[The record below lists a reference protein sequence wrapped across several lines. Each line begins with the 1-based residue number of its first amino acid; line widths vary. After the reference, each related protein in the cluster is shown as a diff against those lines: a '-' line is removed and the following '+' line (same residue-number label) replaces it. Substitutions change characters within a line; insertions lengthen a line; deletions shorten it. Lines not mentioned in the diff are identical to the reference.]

1 MKNAK
6 VVAFDCD
13 GVMFDSVKANTAY
26 YNHILLYFG
35 LPVMTPEQF
44 VFANMHTSEKV
55 LAHLF
60 KDPEM
65 LAAALRYRSRMSYRP
80 FVREMEIEPYLK
92 PLLQAIRPHYKT
104 AIATNRT
111 DSIDWVISDHG
122 LEGLFDFVVSALD
135 VRFPKPDPEPLQKIL
150 AHFQIAPHEALYVGD
165 SELDEMAAG
174 QAGIPLVAYNNSAL
188 NAAYHIRSLK
198 ELEKMLVCGRKQG

>member
-1 MKNAK
+1 MKDTK

-13 GVMFDSVKANTAY
+13 GVMFDSVKANTSY
-26 YNHILLYFG
+26 YNHILEHFG

-44 VFANMHTSEKV
+44 VYANMHTSEKV

-60 KDPEM
+60 DDPEM
-65 LAAALRYRSRMSYRP
+65 RDAALVYRGRMSYRP

-92 PLLQAIRPHYKT
+92 PLLQALRPRYKT

-111 DSIDWVISDHG
+111 DSIGWVIRDHG

-135 VRFPKPDPEPLQKIL
+135 VRFPKPDPEPLQKIMM
-150 AHFQIAPHEALYVGD
+150 HFQIAPHEALYVGD
-165 SELDEMAAG
+165 SELDETAAKK
-174 QAGIPLVAYNNSAL
+174 AGIPLVAYNNPAL
-188 NAAYHIRSLK
+188 NAAHHIRNLK
-198 ELEKMLVCGRKQG
+198 ELEVMLVSG

>member
-1 MKNAK
+1 MKDTR

-26 YNHILLYFG
+26 YNHILVYFG
-35 LPVMTPEQF
+35 RPVMTPEQF
-44 VFANMHTSEKV
+44 VFANMHTTEKV

-60 KDPEM
+60 EDSEL
-65 LAAALRYRSRMSYRP
+65 LAAALLYRSRMSYRP

-92 PLLQAIRPHYKT
+92 PLLQALRPRYKT

-111 DSIDWVISDHG
+111 DSIGWVIRDHG

-135 VRFPKPDPEPLQKIL
+135 VKVPKPDPELLQKIL
-150 AHFQIAPHEALYVGD
+150 THFQVAPQEALYVGD
-165 SELDEMAAG
+165 SELDEMAASR
-174 QAGIPLVAYNNSAL
+174 AGIPLVAYNNSAL
-188 NAAYHIRSLK
+188 NAAHHIRSLK
-198 ELEKMLVCGRKQG
+198 ELEVMLASGSK

>member
-1 MKNAK
+1 MKDTK

-26 YNHILLYFG
+26 YNHILVHFD

-44 VFANMHTSEKV
+44 IFANMHTSEKV
-55 LAHLF
+55 LVHLF
-60 KDPEM
+60 DDPEM
-65 LAAALRYRSRMSYRP
+65 LDAALACRSRKSYRP

-92 PLLQAIRPHYKT
+92 PLLQALRPRYKT

-111 DSIDWVISDHG
+111 DSIGWVISDHG

-135 VRFPKPDPEPLQKIL
+135 VKSPKPDPEPLQKIL

-165 SELDEMAAG
+165 SELDEMAANK
-174 QAGIPLVAYNNSAL
+174 AGIPLVAYNNPAL
-188 NAAYHIRSLK
+188 NAAHHIRSLK
-198 ELEKMLVCGRKQG
+198 ELEVVLISG

>member
-1 MKNAK
+1 MKDTK

-26 YNHILLYFG
+26 YNHILVHFS

-44 VFANMHTSEKV
+44 VYANMHTSEKV
-55 LAHLF
+55 LAYLF
-60 KDPEM
+60 DDPEM
-65 LAAALRYRSRMSYRP
+65 LDAALRHRSRMSYRP

-92 PLLQAIRPHYKT
+92 PLLQALRPRYKT

-111 DSIDWVISDHG
+111 DSIGWVISDHG

-150 AHFQIAPHEALYVGD
+150 AHFQITPREAIYVGD
-165 SELDEMAAG
+165 SELDEMAANK
-174 QAGIPLVAYNNSAL
+174 AGIPLVAYNNSAL
-188 NAAYHIRSLK
+188 DAAYHIRSLK
-198 ELEKMLVCGRKQG
+198 ELEVMLVSG

>member
-1 MKNAK
+1 MKATK

-26 YNHILLYFG
+26 YNYILIHFG

-60 KDPEM
+60 DDPEM

-92 PLLQAIRPHYKT
+92 PLLQKIRPHYKT

-111 DSIDWVISDHG
+111 DSIGWVISDHG
-122 LEGLFDFVVSALD
+122 LVGLFDFVVSALD
-135 VRFPKPDPEPLQKIL
+135 VSFPKPDPEPLQKIL

-174 QAGIPLVAYNNSAL
+174 QAGIPLVAYNNPAL
-188 NAAYHIRSLK
+188 NAAHHIRSLK
-198 ELEKMLVCGRKQG
+198 ELEAMLVCG

>member
-1 MKNAK
+1 MKATK

-26 YNHILLYFG
+26 YDHILVHFG

-44 VFANMHTSEKV
+44 VFANMHTTEKV

-60 KDPEM
+60 DDPEM
-65 LAAALRYRSRMSYRP
+65 LTAALRYRSRMSYRP

-92 PLLQAIRPHYKT
+92 PLLQTIRPHYHT

-111 DSIDWVISDHG
+111 DSIGWVISDHG
-122 LEGLFDFVVSALD
+122 LEGFFDYVVSALD
-135 VRFPKPDPEPLQKIL
+135 VRYPKPDPEPLLKIL
-150 AHFQIAPHEALYVGD
+150 KHFRVAPHEALYVGD

-174 QAGIPLVAYNNSAL
+174 KAGIPLVAYNNPAL

-198 ELEKMLVCGRKQG
+198 ELEVMLVSG

>member
-1 MKNAK
+1 MKDTK

-26 YNHILLYFG
+26 YNHILVHFG

-44 VFANMHTSEKV
+44 VYANMHTSEKV
-55 LAHLF
+55 LAYLF
-60 KDPEM
+60 DDPEM
-65 LAAALRYRSRMSYRP
+65 LDAALAYRSRMSYRP

-92 PLLQAIRPHYKT
+92 PLLQALRPRYKT

-111 DSIDWVISDHG
+111 DSIGWVISDHG

-135 VRFPKPDPEPLQKIL
+135 VRSPKPDPEPLQKIL
-150 AHFQIAPHEALYVGD
+150 VHFQIAPHEALYVGD
-165 SELDEMAAG
+165 SELDEMAANK
-174 QAGIPLVAYNNSAL
+174 AGIPLVAYNNPAL
-188 NAAYHIRSLK
+188 NAAHHIRSLK
-198 ELEKMLVCGRKQG
+198 ELEVMLVSG

>member
-1 MKNAK
+1 MKATK

-26 YNHILLYFG
+26 YNHILVHFG

-44 VFANMHTSEKV
+44 IFANMHTSEKV

-60 KDPEM
+60 DDPE
-65 LAAALRYRSRMSYRP
+65 LLDAALACRSRMSYRP

-92 PLLQAIRPHYKT
+92 PLLQALRLRYKT

-111 DSIDWVISDHG
+111 DSIGWVISDHG

-135 VRFPKPDPEPLQKIL
+135 VRSPKPDPEPLQKIL

-165 SELDEMAAG
+165 SELDEIAANK
-174 QAGIPLVAYNNSAL
+174 AGIPLVAYNNPAL
-188 NAAYHIRSLK
+188 NAAHHIRSLK
-198 ELEKMLVCGRKQG
+198 ELEVMLVSG

>member
-1 MKNAK
+1 MKNTK

-26 YNHILLYFG
+26 YNHVLVHFG

-44 VFANMHTSEKV
+44 VYANMHTSEKV

-60 KDPEM
+60 DDPEM
-65 LAAALRYRSRMSYRP
+65 LDAALAYRSRMSYRP

-92 PLLQAIRPHYKT
+92 PLLQALRPRYKT

-111 DSIDWVISDHG
+111 DSIGWVISDHG

-150 AHFQIAPHEALYVGD
+150 AHFQIAPHEALYIGD
-165 SELDEMAAG
+165 SELDEIAAHK
-174 QAGIPLVAYNNSAL
+174 AGIPLVAYNNPAL
-188 NAAYHIRSLK
+188 KAAHHIQRLK
-198 ELEKMLVCGRKQG
+198 ELEVMLVSG